1 MSKKEYK
8 DSIHQGDNVETNTV
22 NDPDAIIDAY
32 ERGKKSG
39 TKSSSKKE
47 NKVKDSEKPSSSDSK
62 STVKKQNKSASKQNR
77 SSRNNNSPYG
87 KSQNLTQSN
96 KSPIGSALIK
106 VMSLFFV
113 GIMIIA
119 FTANPISVGT
129 SEGQR
134 APDIEGKFY
143 NGSGWSE
150 FDFGSYFNT
159 SWQEGDV
166 SGQWVVIEFMDTDCP
181 YCKQS
186 ADEFGQF
193 ANTFSANNPEWNGA
207 HVNFLASATELSI
220 DGHDSDRAEIEK
232 FRSDYSHNFPY
243 IDDID
248 QDNME
253 EWGIPGT
260 PNYFLIQPDGIIAW
274 SSSEHKD
281 EKVSDAIVQLVPR
294 ESA

>member
-1 MSKKEYK
+1 MGKKEYN
-8 DSIHQGDNVETNTV
+8 DSIHQGDNIETNTV

-32 ERGKKSG
+32 ERGKKTG
-39 TKSSSKKE
+39 TKSNDKKG
-47 NKVKDSEKPSSSDSK
+47 
-62 STVKKQNKSASKQNR
+62 NKSASKQNR
-77 SSRNNNSPYG
+77 SSRHKNSSYG
-87 KSQNLTQSN
+87 KYQNVTKGN
-96 KSPIGSALIK
+96 KSPVGSALIK
-106 VMSLFFV
+106 VMSLFFI

-150 FDFGSYFNT
+150 FDFGSYFNA

-181 YCKQS
+181 YCKSS
-186 ADEFGQF
+186 AEEFGQF
-193 ANTFSANNPEWNGA
+193 ANTFSVNNPEWNGA

-220 DGHDSDRAEIEK
+220 QGHDSDRAEIEK
-232 FRSDYSHNFPY
+232 FRSDYSHSFPY

-274 SSSEHKD
+274 SSSENTD
-281 EKVSDAIVQLVPR
+281 EKVSDAIVRLVPR

>member
-1 MSKKEYK
+1 MGKKEYK
-8 DSIHQGDNVETNTV
+8 DSIHQGDNIETNTV
-22 NDPDAIIDAY
+22 NDPEAIIDAY
-32 ERGKKSG
+32 ERGKSASKGKKSEI
-39 TKSSSKKE
+39 KSSSKKE
-47 NKVKDSEKPSSSDSK
+47 SK
-62 STVKKQNKSASKQNR
+62 ATSKQNR
-77 SSRNNNSPYG
+77 SSRNKNSPYG
-87 KSQNLTQSN
+87 NSQNVTKSN
-96 KSPIGSALIK
+96 KSPVGSALIK
-106 VMSLFFV
+106 VMSLFFI

-181 YCKQS
+181 YCQTS
-186 ADEFGQF
+186 AEEYGQF
-193 ANTFSANNPEWNGA
+193 ANTFSVNNPEWNGA

-220 DGHDSDRAEIEK
+220 QGHDSDRAEIEK
-232 FRSDYSHNFPY
+232 FRSDYSHSFPY

-274 SSSEHKD
+274 SSSEHTD
-281 EKVSDAIVQLVPR
+281 EKVSDAIVRLVPR

>member
-1 MSKKEYK
+1 MGKKEYK
-8 DSIHQGDNVETNTV
+8 DSIHQGDNIESNTV

-32 ERGKKSG
+32 ERGKKTG
-39 TKSSSKKE
+39 TKSNDKKG
-47 NKVKDSEKPSSSDSK
+47 
-62 STVKKQNKSASKQNR
+62 NKSASKQNR
-77 SSRNNNSPYG
+77 SSRHKNSSYG
-87 KSQNLTQSN
+87 KYQNVTKGN
-96 KSPIGSALIK
+96 KSPVGSALIK
-106 VMSLFFV
+106 VMSLFFI

-150 FDFGSYFNT
+150 FDFGSYFNA

-181 YCKQS
+181 YCKSS
-186 ADEFGQF
+186 AEEFGQF
-193 ANTFSANNPEWNGA
+193 ANTFSVNNPEWNGA

-220 DGHDSDRAEIEK
+220 QGHDSDRAEIEK
-232 FRSDYSHNFPY
+232 FRSDYSHSFPY

-274 SSSEHKD
+274 SSSENTD
-281 EKVSDAIVQLVPR
+281 EKVSDAIVRLVPR

>member
-1 MSKKEYK
+1 MKF
-8 DSIHQGDNVETNTV
+8 NVRE
-22 NDPDAIIDAY
+22 D
-32 ERGKKSG
+32 
-39 TKSSSKKE
+39 E
-47 NKVKDSEKPSSSDSK
+47 NAAAVG
-62 STVKKQNKSASKQNR
+62 N
-77 SSRNNNSPYG
+77 
-87 KSQNLTQSN
+87 
-96 KSPIGSALIK
+96 ALIK
-106 VMSLFFV
+106 VMSLFFI

-129 SEGQR
+129 GEGQR

-143 NGSGWSE
+143 NGSGWTE
-150 FDFGSYFNT
+150 FDFSSYFNT

-181 YCKQS
+181 YCQTS
-186 ADEFGQF
+186 AEEYGQF
-193 ANTFSANNPEWNGA
+193 ANTFSVNNPEWNGA
-207 HVNFLASATELSI
+207 HVNFLASATELDI
-220 DGHDSDRAEIEK
+220 QGHESDRAEIEK

-248 QDNME
+248 QDNMK

-274 SSSEHKD
+274 SSSENTD
-281 EKVSDAIVQLVPR
+281 EKVSDAIVRLVPR

>member
-1 MSKKEYK
+1 MAKKEYK
-8 DSIHQGDNVETNTV
+8 DSIHQGDNIV

-32 ERGKKSG
+32 ERGKQSSLKNQKADKKSVKKN
-39 TKSSSKKE
+39 KSSNVWPYNTNKSKKSKTGTQRKS
-47 NKVKDSEKPSSSDSK
+47 NQKSSPSS
-62 STVKKQNKSASKQNR
+62 N
-77 SSRNNNSPYG
+77 
-87 KSQNLTQSN
+87 SQNQFQSN
-96 KSPIGSALIK
+96 KSPIGGALIK
-106 VMSLFFV
+106 VMSLFFI

-129 SEGQR
+129 NEGQR
-134 APDIEGKFY
+134 APNIEGKFY
-143 NGSGWSE
+143 NGSGWTE

-159 SWQEGDV
+159 SWQDDDV

-181 YCKQS
+181 YCQQT
-186 ADEFGQF
+186 AEEYGQF
-193 ANTFSANNPEWNGA
+193 ANAFSVNNPDWNGP

-220 DGHDSDRAEIEK
+220 QGHDSDRAEIEK
-232 FRSDYSHNFPY
+232 FRSDYGHNFPY
-243 IDDID
+243 IDDLD

-274 SSSEHKD
+274 SSSEHAD
-281 EKVSDAIVQLVPR
+281 EKVSDAIVRLVPR

>member
-1 MSKKEYK
+1 MAKKEYK
-8 DSIHQGDNVETNTV
+8 DSIHQGDNIV

-32 ERGKKSG
+32 ERGKQSSLKNQKADKKSVKKN
-39 TKSSSKKE
+39 KSSNVWPYNTNKSKKSKTGTQRKS
-47 NKVKDSEKPSSSDSK
+47 NQKSSPSS
-62 STVKKQNKSASKQNR
+62 N
-77 SSRNNNSPYG
+77 
-87 KSQNLTQSN
+87 SQNQFQSN
-96 KSPIGSALIK
+96 KSPIGGALIK
-106 VMSLFFV
+106 VMSLFFI

-129 SEGQR
+129 NEGQR
-134 APDIEGKFY
+134 APNIEGKFY
-143 NGSGWSE
+143 NGSGWTE

-159 SWQEGDV
+159 SWQEDDV

-181 YCKQS
+181 YCQQT
-186 ADEFGQF
+186 AEEYGQF
-193 ANTFSANNPEWNGA
+193 ANAFSVNNPDWNGP

-220 DGHDSDRAEIEK
+220 QGHDSDRAEIEK
-232 FRSDYSHNFPY
+232 FRSDYGHNFPY
-243 IDDID
+243 IDDLD

-274 SSSEHKD
+274 SSSEHAD
-281 EKVSDAIVQLVPR
+281 EKVSDAIVRLVPR

>member
-1 MSKKEYK
+1 MGKKEYN
-8 DSIHQGDNVETNTV
+8 DSIHQGDNIETNTV

-32 ERGKKSG
+32 ERGKKTG
-39 TKSSSKKE
+39 TKSGSKKE
-47 NKVKDSEKPSSSDSK
+47 
-62 STVKKQNKSASKQNR
+62 NKSASKQNR
-77 SSRNNNSPYG
+77 SSRHKNSSYG
-87 KSQNLTQSN
+87 KYQNVTKGN
-96 KSPIGSALIK
+96 KSPVGSALIK
-106 VMSLFFV
+106 VMSLFFI

-150 FDFGSYFNT
+150 FDFGSYFNA

-181 YCKQS
+181 YCKSS
-186 ADEFGQF
+186 AEEFGQF
-193 ANTFSANNPEWNGA
+193 ANTFSVNNPEWNGA

-220 DGHDSDRAEIEK
+220 QGHDSDRAEIEK
-232 FRSDYSHNFPY
+232 FRSDYSHSFPY

-274 SSSEHKD
+274 SSSENTD
-281 EKVSDAIVQLVPR
+281 EKVSDAIVRLVPR

>member
-1 MSKKEYK
+1 MAKKEYK
-8 DSIHQGDNVETNTV
+8 DSIHQGDNIV

-32 ERGKKSG
+32 ERGKQSSLKNQKADKKSVKKN
-39 TKSSSKKE
+39 KSSNVWPYNTNKSKKSKTGTQRKS
-47 NKVKDSEKPSSSDSK
+47 NQKSSPSS
-62 STVKKQNKSASKQNR
+62 N
-77 SSRNNNSPYG
+77 
-87 KSQNLTQSN
+87 SQNQCQSN
-96 KSPIGSALIK
+96 KSPIGGALIK
-106 VMSLFFV
+106 VMSLFFI

-129 SEGQR
+129 NEGQR
-134 APDIEGKFY
+134 APNIEGKFY
-143 NGSGWSE
+143 NGSGWTE

-159 SWQEGDV
+159 SWQEDDV

-181 YCKQS
+181 YCQQT
-186 ADEFGQF
+186 AEEYGQF
-193 ANTFSANNPEWNGA
+193 ANAFSVNNPDWNGP

-220 DGHDSDRAEIEK
+220 QGHDSDRAEIEK
-232 FRSDYSHNFPY
+232 FRSDYGHNFPY
-243 IDDID
+243 IDDLD

-274 SSSEHKD
+274 SSSEHAD
-281 EKVSDAIVQLVPR
+281 EKVSDAIVRLVPR